1 MEDTPGAL
9 AIYVGGLSL
18 VVAGLLLA
26 GWLGIAWMR
35 TGLGTSAPA
44 AGVWG
49 LVLVVITTAGG
60 LAMWRYETVARGPA
74 SVAVGALSALFRLD
88 WLYRLVWSGIHL
100 LESLVFNL
108 AAVLEG
114 EGAVLWVLAAIV
126 LLWLAL
132 K

>member
-1 MEDTPGAL
+1 M
-9 AIYVGGLSL
+9 
-18 VVAGLLLA
+18 VVL
-26 GWLGIAWMR
+26 
-35 TGLGTSAPA
+35 
-44 AGVWG
+44 
-49 LVLVVITTAGG
+49 TTAAG

-74 SVAVGALSALFRLD
+74 SIAVGALSALFRLD

-114 EGAVLWVLAAIV
+114 EGAVLWVVAAIV